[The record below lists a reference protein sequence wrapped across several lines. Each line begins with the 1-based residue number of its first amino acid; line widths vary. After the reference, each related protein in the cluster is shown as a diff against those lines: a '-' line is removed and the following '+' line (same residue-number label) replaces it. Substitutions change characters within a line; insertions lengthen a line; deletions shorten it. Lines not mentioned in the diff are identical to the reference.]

1 MLTIRESQIR
11 ALEASLGAPLF
22 ENRMVAHLR
31 EQHPIRFGGSSSAE
45 LQTRVRRA
53 VKQAQSCGIYGLP
66 GCAIFLELTL
76 KFGDGFPRGF
86 VWAEKS
92 LAATANLS
100 GDQRAEA
107 LLEAAARCLDE
118 AEAYRAA
125 QMEEEEAEL
134 AAKAAAEEE
143 FVGGAE
149 PEEDD
154 AANEEES

>member
-1 MLTIRESQIR
+1 MLTIRESQMR

-31 EQHPIRFGGSSSAE
+31 EQHPIRFGGSSAAE

-53 VKQAQSCGIYGLP
+53 VKQAQSYGIDSFP
-66 GCAIFLELTL
+66 GCATFLELTI
-76 KFGDGFPRGF
+76 KFGEGFPRGF

-100 GDQRAEA
+100 GERRAEA
-107 LLEAAARCLDE
+107 LLQAAARCLDE

-125 QMEEEEAEL
+125 RMEEEATTQ
-134 AAKAAAEEE
+134 AAEE
-143 FVGGAE
+143 FATGAE
-149 PEEDD
+149 DIEEYPEAGAQE
-154 AANEEES
+154 AAL

>member
-1 MLTIRESQIR
+1 MLTIRESQMR

-31 EQHPIRFGGSSSAE
+31 EQHPIRFGGSSVAE

-53 VKQAQSCGIYGLP
+53 VKQAQSYGIDSFP
-66 GCAIFLELTL
+66 GCAIFLELTI

-92 LAATANLS
+92 LAAAANLS
-100 GDQRAEA
+100 GDHRAAA
-107 LLEAAARCLDE
+107 LLQAAARSLDE

-125 QMEEEEAEL
+125 RMEEEAATQEAEEF
-134 AAKAAAEEE
+134 AAGAEDLEQCPEDDDEEE
-143 FVGGAE
+143 AL
-149 PEEDD
+149 
-154 AANEEES
+154 